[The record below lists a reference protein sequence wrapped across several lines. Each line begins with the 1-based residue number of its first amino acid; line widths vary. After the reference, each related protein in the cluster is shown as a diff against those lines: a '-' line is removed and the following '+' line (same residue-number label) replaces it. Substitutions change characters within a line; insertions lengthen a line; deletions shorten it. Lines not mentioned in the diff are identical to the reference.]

1 VTTRPGLTETPAQV
15 VASPDPPD
23 WYKEAVIYE
32 VHVRSFRDS
41 DGDGIGDFQ
50 GLIDRLDHIA
60 SLGAT
65 AVWVL
70 PFYPS
75 PLRDDGYDIADYFGV
90 HPSYGRVADVRRLV
104 REAHRRGL
112 KVITELVCNHTSDQH
127 PWFQRARL
135 ARPGSTYRDF
145 YVWSD
150 TDQRYQDVRIIFK
163 DFETSNWTWDGVAQA
178 YYWHRFYSH
187 QPDLNFDNPKV
198 RAAIFRVVDHWLSM
212 GIDGLRLDA
221 VPYLYEREGTT
232 CENLPET
239 HAFLKELRAHV
250 DARFPNRMLLAEA
263 NQWPEEAASYFG
275 GGEGDECHMA
285 FHFPVMP
292 RLFMALRMEDRFPI
306 VDILAQTPPIP
317 PLAQWAIFL
326 RNHDELTLEMVTD
339 EERDYMYRTYTQ
351 DPEARINLGIRQ
363 RLAPLLHNN
372 SRRIELMNGLLF
384 SLPGTPVVYYGDEIG
399 MGDNIHLGDRHGVRT
414 PMQWS
419 ADRNAGFSSANRQRL
434 YLPVITDPEYH
445 YEAVNVEAQEA
456 NPQSLLN
463 WMRRLVALRKRH
475 PAFGRGSIEFIYPDN
490 RKILAFVRQ
499 LADQRILVVANL
511 SRFAQFVNL
520 DLEEYR
526 GMVPVELFG
535 RTEFPPVGDGPYPMT
550 LGPHSFFW
558 FSLELA
564 RIESIDVEIPQPRL
578 SLDDRQLERA
588 LPLYL
593 VGQRWFRGKT
603 RVVKEVEVVDTI
615 PMAHARLKLVELRY
629 REGDPDTYA
638 LPLAPDGEG
647 GVVDA
652 LTEPGFNA
660 LLLEA
665 IAQRRRFRG
674 RRGDL
679 LALPTQHLARLR
691 SSDHRLDPR
700 LSSAEQSNNSVVFGE
715 RLILKLFRRLESGV
729 NPDLEVSR
737 FLTERRFPNVAPVAG
752 ALLYRWGR
760 DQAATLAMLQAYVPN
775 QGDAW
780 SHALDELASEDVG
793 AIERYVP
800 FAELLGRRTAE
811 MHLALASAPK
821 DPAFAPEP
829 TTMLDARSAY
839 QSIRSLAVQVF
850 QTLRRQVPGMAG
862 EDRAD
867 AEDVM
872 AVEEHLHR
880 RLRALLET
888 PISAR
893 RIRCHGDYHLGQLLF
908 TGGDFVIVDF
918 EGEPARPLAERR
930 LKRWAMRDLAGML
943 RSFDYA
949 AEAAGVGFAREWAR
963 RTSLAFTDAYWEA
976 AGDAVFVPTTSEE
989 RDLLMD
995 VLQIEKA
1002 LYELRYEL
1010 DNRPAWVRIPLR
1022 GLLSLVGER

>member
-1 VTTRPGLTETPAQV
+1 
-15 VASPDPPD
+15 
-23 WYKEAVIYE
+23 
-32 VHVRSFRDS
+32 
-41 DGDGIGDFQ
+41 
-50 GLIDRLDHIA
+50 
-60 SLGAT
+60 
-65 AVWVL
+65 
-70 PFYPS
+70 
-75 PLRDDGYDIADYFGV
+75 
-90 HPSYGRVADVRRLV
+90 
-104 REAHRRGL
+104 
-112 KVITELVCNHTSDQH
+112 
-127 PWFQRARL
+127 
-135 ARPGSTYRDF
+135 
-145 YVWSD
+145 
-150 TDQRYQDVRIIFK
+150 
-163 DFETSNWTWDGVAQA
+163 
-178 YYWHRFYSH
+178 
-187 QPDLNFDNPKV
+187 
-198 RAAIFRVVDHWLSM
+198 
-212 GIDGLRLDA
+212 
-221 VPYLYEREGTT
+221 
-232 CENLPET
+232 
-239 HAFLKELRAHV
+239 
-250 DARFPNRMLLAEA
+250 
-263 NQWPEEAASYFG
+263 
-275 GGEGDECHMA
+275 
-285 FHFPVMP
+285 
-292 RLFMALRMEDRFPI
+292 
-306 VDILAQTPPIP
+306 
-317 PLAQWAIFL
+317 
-326 RNHDELTLEMVTD
+326 
-339 EERDYMYRTYTQ
+339 
-351 DPEARINLGIRQ
+351 
-363 RLAPLLHNN
+363 
-372 SRRIELMNGLLF
+372 
-384 SLPGTPVVYYGDEIG
+384 
-399 MGDNIHLGDRHGVRT
+399 
-414 PMQWS
+414 
-419 ADRNAGFSSANRQRL
+419 
-434 YLPVITDPEYH
+434 
-445 YEAVNVEAQEA
+445 
-456 NPQSLLN
+456 
-463 WMRRLVALRKRH
+463 
-475 PAFGRGSIEFIYPDN
+475 
-490 RKILAFVRQ
+490 
-499 LADQRILVVANL
+499 
-511 SRFAQFVNL
+511 
-520 DLEEYR
+520 
-526 GMVPVELFG
+526 MVPVELFG

-564 RIESIDVEIPQPRL
+564 RIESIDVEVPQPRL

-800 FAELLGRRTAE
+800 FAELLGKRTAE
-811 MHLALASAPK
+811 MHVALASAPK
-821 DPAFAPEP
+821 DPAFAPEA

-850 QTLRRQVPGMAG
+850 QTLRRQLPGMAG